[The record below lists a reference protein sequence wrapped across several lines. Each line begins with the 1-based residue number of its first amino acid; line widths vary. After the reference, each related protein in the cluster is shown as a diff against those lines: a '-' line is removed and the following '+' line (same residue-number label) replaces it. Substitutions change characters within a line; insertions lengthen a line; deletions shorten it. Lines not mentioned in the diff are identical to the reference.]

1 MYVVTV
7 QFTLDSRH
15 MGSFILLILENA
27 RVSRETERGCR
38 QFDVCRDPAQ
48 PESVFLYEI
57 YDSRAAFEEH
67 MKTMHFQSF
76 DQATSGMVTGKQVHV
91 YERLNP

>member
-7 QFTLDSRH
+7 HFTLDSRH
-15 MGSFILLILENA
+15 VDSFIPLILNNA

-38 QFDVCRDPAQ
+38 QFDVCRDPVQ
-48 PESVFLYEI
+48 PESVFLYEV
-57 YDSRAAFEEH
+57 YDSRAAFDEH
-67 MKTMHFQSF
+67 VKSMHFLSF
-76 DQATSGMVTGKQVHV
+76 DQATSGLVTGKQVYV

>member
-1 MYVVTV
+1 MPWSATPWGPGAPPTERFAAGRQIMYVVTV

-15 MGSFILLILENA
+15 TGSFIPLMLENA

-48 PESVFLYEI
+48 SESVFLYEV
-57 YDSRAAFEEH
+57 YDSRAAPN
-67 MKTMHFQSF
+67 SI
-76 DQATSGMVTGKQVHV
+76 
-91 YERLNP
+91 